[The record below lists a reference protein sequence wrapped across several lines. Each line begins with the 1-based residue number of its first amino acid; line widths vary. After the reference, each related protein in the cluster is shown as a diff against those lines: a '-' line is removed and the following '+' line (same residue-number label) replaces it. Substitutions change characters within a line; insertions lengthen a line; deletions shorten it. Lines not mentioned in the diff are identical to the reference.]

1 MSRKVASIV
10 VLGWA
15 LLYARGNGWQ
25 VLESLPSSY
34 TCEQLRVA
42 RIDQDIQHEI
52 GSALASQS
60 GDNPMRVQAY
70 QAAAAHVNGRYRC
83 AEVQVTR

>member
-15 LLYARGNGWQ
+15 LLYDRGGHAWQ
-25 VLESLPSSY
+25 VLDSLPSSY

-42 RIDQDIQHEI
+42 RIDQEIQHEI

-70 QAAAAHVNGRYRC
+70 QAAASRVNGRYRC
-83 AEVQVTR
+83 AEVQ